1 MSRIHTQMS
10 VPGVSKCHRV
20 QTFLVIGVTITL
32 VTSCW
37 MRVLSLPQLF
47 RKQPTTRRYYP
58 GLIITPLLQGR
69 PGIWLPLRH
78 CLYLPNFLDYELTA
92 DRQATLSQAAPSMA
106 AQAAPS
112 MAVLPCCWRCFSYR
126 GSGAVSWCRGEAVA
140 SHHFGERYGVRR
152 AASCG
157 LDHGGHLAE
166 VVRAEDAGA
175 DDRKHLRVDLLM
187 VVEAVHD
194 SPRNAE
200 HLARADLGLCFI
212 DPPGQHAL
220 KPVDRLLV
228 TVMAVRDGHSGSG
241 WDVELEECNGTSRG
255 LAL

>member
-10 VPGVSKCHRV
+10 VPGVTKCHRV
-20 QTFLVIGVTITL
+20 QTFLIIGVTITL
-32 VTSCW
+32 VSSCW
-37 MRVLSLPQLF
+37 TRAFPAPAVPSSQQLVAIS
-47 RKQPTTRRYYP
+47 P
-58 GLIITPLLQGR
+58 GLISPLLQGR

-106 AQAAPS
+106 
-112 MAVLPCCWRCFSYR
+112 VLPCCWRCPSYR
-126 GSGAVSWCRGEAVA
+126 GSGAVSWCRDEAVA

-175 DDRKHLRVDLLM
+175 DDREHLRRPPDRCRSGGRLPEECRAPRPGRLRSVLHRPSRS
-187 VVEAVHD
+187 ACPQARRS
-194 SPRNAE
+194 SPRNGHGCARWALWLRLGRRTRRLRRNLPRPRP
-200 HLARADLGLCFI
+200 LAGIGSPAD
-212 DPPGQHAL
+212 
-220 KPVDRLLV
+220 R
-228 TVMAVRDGHSGSG
+228 S
-241 WDVELEECNGTSRG
+241 
-255 LAL
+255 